1 MKRMIAAIAAAIGF
15 AMGAWATTYDLST
28 DASYL
33 VSTPL
38 ADGDVITG
46 TLSDKVNIRI
56 ANNAKVTIRNVT
68 IQCKVDDAYDTK
80 NKLDWA
86 GLTCLGN
93 ATIILEGANTIYGFY
108 IDNPG
113 IFVPETCTLT
123 IKGSGSLFAGSAA
136 FGAGIGAGFN
146 KPCGNIRIEGGTITA
161 KGGMGAAGI
170 GAAHD
175 GKCGNIIITGG
186 NVAATTSSQVGD
198 GYLRH
203 ESVDFSGAAGIG
215 SADVGNCGAITIQGG
230 NVTAKG
236 GKYAAGIGA
245 GSSSTAGNISISGGT
260 INATAGRYDSGAGI
274 GAGTGNCGN
283 ISITGGKINAWGGPD
298 SAGIGTGSGSCGT
311 ITISSGIYGITAVRG
326 NLAPNPIGKGKD
338 GSCGTVTIDFD
349 IPKLISKK
357 RSSSES
363 GTMQILKTCDLSML
377 ADEDLTIPHGMTLR
391 GAGCGPKISI
401 AAGATVTLDNA
412 RIEGMN
418 SNTRKWAGLT
428 CEGNATI
435 VLVGQNNYVHG
446 YYEEYPGIFV
456 PSGKTL
462 TIQGTGALEA
472 SSRCGAGI
480 GGGWKIN
487 CGNILIK
494 DGWITATGGDGCPGI
509 GGGDNASCGTITVD
523 SAFSGLIAATAG
535 KNCSNQIG
543 AGADGGTCGII
554 TIPGNLHDFTKGS
567 TRYISPG
574 KKIDLSTLTGDTEI
588 KGGDVLTGTLLV
600 GIKLTIADGAM
611 VTLSDATIKGVNNNS
626 CKWAGL
632 TCLGDATFVLEGTN
646 TVRGFHQDYPGIRVP
661 LGKTLTIQGGG
672 SLDASSNG
680 FGAGIGGGS
689 GIHCGNIIIESGTI
703 TARGGK
709 LAAGIGSGSG
719 DSNSQVFCGDISILG
734 GTVIATGGGSSVPVV
749 TANSTQLTLG
759 GTIAAGIGTGNKGFC
774 GDITIGEGV
783 DSVIAVGGNL
793 FGSSPIGAANDD
805 ATCGNITVAD
815 GLSDTTSDSGSMR
828 TIIQG
833 DLSKLKGDRTFGDTA
848 VLTGMLNSNFKV
860 SIAHRAKVTLR
871 NVTITGHEF
880 SGYSNLEWAGITCE
894 GDATIILEGVNYVR
908 GFEIYF
914 PGIFVPTNG
923 TLTIKGGG
931 YLEARS
937 GGDSVFSEG
946 AGIGG
951 GRSRYGHDLNCGQI
965 VIWSG
970 TIDAVGGKWAAGIGG
985 GSDNSCGNIYI
996 NGGTITATGGTL
1008 GAGIGNGDMGTCGEI
1023 AINGGT
1029 VTATGGQSASG
1040 IGGSGCDFV
1049 QIGGY
1054 VSRVT
1059 ATCGDGAYS
1068 PIRCKSTGKVT
1079 VAAGLND
1086 STEGKTR
1093 TIASGDL
1100 AMVRSDLKFLDGE
1113 TISGTLKG
1121 NYKISVA
1128 DGATVTLKDVPI
1140 EGENTEFYKWA
1151 GITCEGDATIIL
1163 EGVNVL
1169 KGFYED
1175 YPGLYVPPGKTLT
1188 IKGDGSLDA
1197 SSNGYAPGIG
1207 GGWKIDGGNI
1217 VIAGGIIYATGGE
1230 EAAGIGGGY
1239 KASCGDITIE
1249 KGAMFVMAEGGNDA
1263 PYSVGA
1269 GASGTCGTVTVGG
1282 EVVGPISANP
1292 YIYPALDAGVYFKAT
1307 LAELGY
1313 DVPTDG
1319 TPYSV
1324 TALGLPAGLKLKYN
1338 AAVKNKKGKVVTK
1351 AKSTWWI
1358 EGVPTAGLNF
1368 MTNPSYLVITANG
1381 KTVTVPLALPVNA
1394 QEVTNIGGFTLGLS
1408 VQIDFS
1414 SYGIGAGWTVSGL
1427 PTGLKYTAKAL
1438 KNPKVP
1444 AYTIYGTLKKAGQFA
1459 ITAKRKKG
1467 AFYETKKFTMFVQP
1481 NPVDAAIFGTLS
1493 DRNSVAYEPELIWD
1507 LKTDVASVGGNVAKV
1522 TGLPPGMTFAASTTY
1537 KDKKKTQVKQQGQ
1550 TIVGT
1555 PTKAG
1560 KYVVTF
1566 TKNVK
1571 SGKKTVA
1578 KTAQILWTVAPNAK
1592 KPELTF
1598 NTDGA
1603 KVVECS
1609 IGLKYDGGDKLLA
1622 FKQKT
1627 SGSSVTVTASGM
1639 PNGIKLVE
1647 TGDGD
1652 YIFKGYATKAGTYL
1666 VTVKATV
1673 DGNTVT
1679 QRIALKVNALPAWAK
1694 GSYNGYVETN
1704 DKGDHD
1710 AFTGLATFSVSSAGK
1725 ISGKFTEFGTNWTFS
1740 ASCFDATSGSIFY
1753 APVTAKYAYKVK
1765 EKVKVNGKWTTKN
1778 VTKYLTRD
1786 FKFYVYDYGLTLGGA
1801 AMLKP
1806 VGDGN
1811 VTSATCQ
1818 QNLWGSTYK
1827 NIGAKLFYTSKKAK
1841 YRVYSVNG
1849 EYNGRKWTLS
1859 IKVTPNGKAVSTM
1872 TIDTGKK
1879 KKGKIVYYKASC
1891 STVVMQYAEP
1901 DTEPAKFMG
1910 VVSIYLAPSAAN
1922 NFPGLG
1928 MPMYIIG
1935 TNIW

>member
-1 MKRMIAAIAAAIGF
+1 MKRLIVAAAAAIGI
-15 AMGAWATTYDLST
+15 ASGAWAKTIYELST
-28 DASYL
+28 DYSYL
-33 VSTPL
+33 VNTPL

-46 TLSDKVNIRI
+46 TLSEKVNIRI
-56 ANNAKVTIRNVT
+56 ANNATVTIRNVT

-80 NKLDWA
+80 NKLDYA

-123 IKGSGSLFAGSAA
+123 IKGIGSLFAGSAA

-170 GAAHD
+170 GAAHG

-203 ESVDFSGAAGIG
+203 ESVNFSGAAGIG
-215 SADVGNCGAITIQGG
+215 SADISQCGDISISGG

-236 GKYAAGIGA
+236 GQRAAAIG
-245 GSSSTAGNISISGGT
+245 SGNWPACGTITISGGT

-274 GAGTGNCGN
+274 GTGSGTCGN

-311 ITISSGIYGITAVRG
+311 ITISSGIFGITAVRG

-338 GSCGTVTIDFD
+338 GSCGTVTIASG

-480 GGGWKIN
+480 GGGYNIN

-509 GGGDNASCGTITVD
+509 GGGDNAACGTITVD

-543 AGADGGTCGII
+543 AGADGGTCGTI

-574 KKIDLSTLTGDTEI
+574 KKIDLSTLTGGTEI
-588 KGGDVLTGTLLV
+588 KGGDVLTGTLA
-600 GIKLTIADGAM
+600 GNYKLTIADGAM
-611 VTLSDATIKGVNNNS
+611 VTLSDATIKGINNSS

-632 TCLGDATFVLEGTN
+632 TCLGDATIVLEGTN
-646 TVRGFHQDYPGIRVP
+646 TVRGFHQNYPGIHVP
-661 LGKTLTIQGGG
+661 YGKTLTIQGGG

-689 GIHCGNIIIESGTI
+689 GIYCGNIVIESGTI

-719 DSNSQVFCGDISILG
+719 DSSGLAFCGDISILG

-759 GTIAAGIGTGNKGFC
+759 GTIAAGIGTGNKGYC

-871 NVTITGHEF
+871 NVTITGYEF

-908 GFEIYF
+908 GFEFYF

-937 GGDSVFSEG
+937 GGSSVSAEG

-951 GRSRYGHDLNCGQI
+951 GNNREGHVLDCGNI
-965 VIWSG
+965 VIWGG

-985 GSDNSCGNIYI
+985 GSFNSCGNIYI

-1008 GAGIGNGDMGTCGEI
+1008 GPGIGDGNCGTCGTI
-1023 AINGGT
+1023 ALLGGT
-1029 VTATGGQSASG
+1029 VTATGGGGSSASG
-1040 IGGSGCDFV
+1040 IGGSGCAGV
-1049 QIGGY
+1049 EIGGY
-1054 VSRVT
+1054 ISRVT
-1059 ATCGDGAYS
+1059 ATGGDDS
-1068 PIRCKSTGKVT
+1068 TPIRCKSTGKVT

-1086 STEGKTR
+1086 STEGNTR

-1121 NYKISVA
+1121 NYKISIA
-1128 DGATVTLKDVPI
+1128 DGATVTLKDVTI

-1175 YPGLYVPPGKTLT
+1175 YPGIYVPPGKTLT

-1197 SSNGYAPGIG
+1197 SSNGYGTGIG
-1207 GGWKIDGGNI
+1207 GGWKINGGNI
-1217 VIAGGIIYATGGE
+1217 VIAGGIISATGGADG
-1230 EAAGIGGGY
+1230 AAGIGGGY
-1239 KASCGDITIE
+1239 YASCGDITIE
-1249 KGAMFVMAEGGNDA
+1249 KGAMFVMAEGGDGA
-1263 PYSVGA
+1263 SYSVG
-1269 GASGTCGTVTVGG
+1269 SGTSGSCGTVTVDG

-1358 EGVPTAGLNF
+1358 EGVPTAGLDF

-1394 QEVTNIGGFTLGLS
+1394 QTVTELLPELTVGDK
-1408 VQIDFS
+1408 VEKV
-1414 SYGIGAGWTVSGL
+1414 GWLTGVGTGWAVTGL
-1427 PTGLKYTAKAL
+1427 PTGLKYTAKAI
-1438 KNPKVP
+1438 KKSKIP
-1444 AYTIYGTLKKAGQFA
+1444 ADCVYGTVQKAGLFTV
-1459 ITAKRKKG
+1459 TAKKKTG
-1467 AFYETKKFTMFVQP
+1467 AFYETKKFKVLVWP
-1481 NPVDAAIFGTLS
+1481 KAADAAVFGPLANQS
-1493 DRNSVAYEPELIWD
+1493 SVAYTTAVNWD
-1507 LKTDVASVGGNVAKV
+1507 LTTDVASVGGKVAKV
-1522 TGLPPGMTFAASTTY
+1522 TGLPPGLTFAASTTY

-1560 KYVVTF
+1560 TYAVTF

-1578 KTAQILWTVAPNAK
+1578 KTAQILWTVAPNAT

-1598 NTDGA
+1598 NTKGA

-1609 IGLKYDGGDKLLA
+1609 IGLKYDGADKLLA

-1627 SGSSVTVTASGM
+1627 SAPNATVTASGM
-1639 PNGIKLVE
+1639 PKGIKLVE

-1652 YIFKGYATKAGTYL
+1652 YEFQGYATKAGTYL

-1673 DGNTVT
+1673 NGNTVT
-1679 QRIALKVNALPAWAK
+1679 QRVVLKVNALPAWAK

-1710 AFTGLATFSVSSAGK
+1710 AFTGLATFSVTSAGK

-1740 ASCFDATSGSIFY
+1740 AACFEEAGNSIFY

-1765 EKVKVNGKWTTKN
+1765 EKKKT
-1778 VTKYLTRD
+1778 VTKYVMRD
-1786 FKFYVYDYGLTLGGA
+1786 FKFYVYDYGLSLGGA
-1801 AMLKP
+1801 AVLKP
-1806 VGDGN
+1806 VGAGN
-1811 VTSATCQ
+1811 VTSAQCQ

-1827 NIGAKLFYTSKKAK
+1827 TIGSKLFYTSKKAK

-1859 IKVTPNGKAVSTM
+1859 IKVTPNGKAVATM

-1901 DTEPAKFMG
+1901 DTEPTKFMG
-1910 VVSIYLAPSAAN
+1910 VVSIYLAPSAKN